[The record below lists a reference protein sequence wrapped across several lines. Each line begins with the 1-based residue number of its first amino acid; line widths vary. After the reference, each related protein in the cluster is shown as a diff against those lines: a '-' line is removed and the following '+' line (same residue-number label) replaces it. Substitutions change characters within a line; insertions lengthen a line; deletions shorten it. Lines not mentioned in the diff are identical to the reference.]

1 MCEFTKSDIK
11 TSQWV
16 KTDRQAEGFGKG
28 GKREEGKEGLKHRSV
43 TIIRKNLFT
52 EQSENSRGGV
62 DSCHEPQII

>member
-28 GKREEGKEGLKHRSV
+28 GKK
-43 TIIRKNLFT
+43 
-52 EQSENSRGGV
+52 RGGKGRL
-62 DSCHEPQII
+62 EEQICGVSICDYNLKKSVYRAVREQ